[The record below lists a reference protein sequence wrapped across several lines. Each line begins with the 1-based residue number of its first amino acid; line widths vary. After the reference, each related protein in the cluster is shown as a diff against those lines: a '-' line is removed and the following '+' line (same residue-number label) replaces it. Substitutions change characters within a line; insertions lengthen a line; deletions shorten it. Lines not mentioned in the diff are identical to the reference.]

1 MLLIKVETKSQQ
13 FKEYFEEVDK
23 SLESLHSEAVSYKN
37 KKGVSRWKAFLSIAA
52 GAGAGALGK
61 EHPLNVFSLLHR
73 T

>member
-23 SLESLHSEAVSYKN
+23 SLESLRSEGIFYKN
-37 KKGVSRWKAFLSIAA
+37 KKNVSGWKVFLSIAA

-61 EHPLNVFSLLHR
+61 KPLNVFSLLHR